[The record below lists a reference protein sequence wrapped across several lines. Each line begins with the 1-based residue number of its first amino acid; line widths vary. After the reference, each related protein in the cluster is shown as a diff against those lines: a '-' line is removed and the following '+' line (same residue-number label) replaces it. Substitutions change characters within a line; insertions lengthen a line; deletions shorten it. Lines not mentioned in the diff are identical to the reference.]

1 MSFKIISRHTQ
12 QKSSAFNIFLKDRLW
27 VWNIWS
33 RQNNGMSKMSM
44 SYSLKPVNM
53 LPCMADGVQ
62 VAHELA
68 LGKIIQVGPL

>member
-1 MSFKIISRHTQ
+1 
-12 QKSSAFNIFLKDRLW
+12 
-27 VWNIWS
+27 
-33 RQNNGMSKMSM
+33 MSKMSM